1 MPTQDTTRRLSPQ
14 IVNRDIDALHGLQ
27 TVSQYDTIRPEASLG
42 ALQLAYQNMLA
53 QQQVETERQLLS
65 KAAADAARLAEWD
78 FHKAVLSMKEA
89 VVGQFGSDSDAAQ
102 AVGLKK
108 KSERKRPTRQRV
120 LAQVT

>member
-27 TVSQYDTIRPEASLG
+27 TVLRYDTIRPEASLS

>member
-1 MPTQDTTRRLSPQ
+1 
-14 IVNRDIDALHGLQ
+14 
-27 TVSQYDTIRPEASLG
+27 
-42 ALQLAYQNMLA
+42 
-53 QQQVETERQLLS
+53 
-65 KAAADAARLAEWD
+65 
-78 FHKAVLSMKEA
+78 MKEA

>member
-14 IVNRDIDALHGLQ
+14 VVNRDIDALHGLR
-27 TVSQYDTIRPEASLG
+27 TVSQYDTTRPEASLD

>member
-14 IVNRDIDALHGLQ
+14 IVNRDIDALHGLR
-27 TVSQYDTIRPEASLG
+27 TVSKYDTVRPEASLD

>member
-27 TVSQYDTIRPEASLG
+27 TVLRYETIRPEASLS

-78 FHKAVLSMKEA
+78 FHKAVLSMTEA

-108 KSERKRPTRQRV
+108 KSDRKRPTRQRV
-120 LAQVT
+120 LAVT